1 MQWSDFYT
9 GGPPRS
15 VCWFIEFVGQRMKP
29 RAIEVSGVH
38 WHLNL
43 VLVELGVFGLEGI
56 LDVKNSR
63 SMMFSGDYALETV
76 WVKWCSQPTEP
87 PRPARGVC

>member
-1 MQWSDFYT
+1 
-9 GGPPRS
+9 
-15 VCWFIEFVGQRMKP
+15 MKP
-29 RAIEVSGVH
+29 RTLEVSGVH

-63 SMMFSGDYALETV
+63 SMMFLGDYVLETA

-87 PRPARGVC
+87 RHPARGVC